1 MMPRKKRELKPLK
14 QEFIKAIKAREY
26 LIDNGQ
32 SVVVIKFPDN
42 TGTVLVR
49 MPGEKGAVEW
59 KRVVRIKNYLSKIAP
74 DAKGSNAEKVLKVM
88 E

>member
-1 MMPRKKRELKPLK
+1 MPRKKREPKPLK

-32 SVVVIKFPDN
+32 SVVVIKFPDS

-49 MPGEKGAVEW
+49 MPGEKGTAEW
-59 KRVVRIKNYLSKIAP
+59 KRVVRIKNYLNKIAP
-74 DAKGSNAEKVLKVM
+74 EAKGSNAEKILKIM